1 MIAFVAP
8 VVNPPSTKI
17 ICPAGEV
24 LTYKRT
30 EPKKRRRAYR
40 IKRSVCQHCR
50 HFGVCTTGLIG
61 RKVTRLLKEDLK
73 QKLEAQYEQPEY
85 QKVYKLRKQ
94 KAELP
99 FGHIKHNL
107 NVSGFLLRGLDGAKA
122 ETAILS
128 SCFNIARMIS
138 IMGVTGLITKLTS

>member
-1 MIAFVAP
+1 
-8 VVNPPSTKI
+8 
-17 ICPAGEV
+17 
-24 LTYKRT
+24 LTYRRT
-30 EPKKRRRAYR
+30 EIKARKHIYR
-40 IKRSVCQHCR
+40 IKRSVCQQCR
-50 HFGVCTTGLIG
+50 NFGVCTTGIIG

-73 QKLEAQYEQPEY
+73 QKLEAQYEQPES

-107 NVSGFLLRGLDGAKA
+107 NVSGFLLRGLDGVKA
-122 ETAILS
+122 EAAILS

-138 IMGVTGLITKLTS
+138 IMGVTGLIAKLTS